1 MLMKAQSGTLTGVP
15 LFFLLQRWAVH
26 LAEPASDTQVQQAV
40 SETAQGVAWRTER
53 EVAG

>member
-15 LFFLLQRWAVH
+15 LFLLQRWAVH
-26 LAEPASDTQVQQAV
+26 LTEPASDTQVQQAV
-40 SETAQGVAWRTER
+40 SETAQGVWRTER

>member
-15 LFFLLQRWAVH
+15 LFFASTGGLMQ

-40 SETAQGVAWRTER
+40 SETAQGVWRTER
-53 EVAG
+53 E

>member
-1 MLMKAQSGTLTGVP
+1 MLMKAQSGTLTGVS
-15 LFFLLQRWAVH
+15 LFLLQRCAVH
-26 LAEPASDTQVQQAV
+26 LAEPASDTPVKQAA